1 METLISGR
9 YFEWDDEKAES
20 NWKKHKIAF
29 EDAILV
35 FEDENRVEE
44 FDELHSDEEDRWQVI
59 GMVNKILFV
68 VYTERGETSR
78 IISAREA
85 NKTERRKYYGN
96 SEVFFG

>member
-1 METLISGR
+1 M
-9 YFEWDDEKAES
+9 
-20 NWKKHKIAF
+20 
-29 EDAILV
+29 V

-59 GMVNKILFV
+59 GMINKILFV

-78 IISAREA
+78 IISARET

-96 SEVFFG
+96 SEIFFG